1 MNPESS
7 SNNAE
12 ALQAISSLSPEA
24 QQATIATSLNQMDPK
39 AQQATIATS
48 LNQMDPKAKQATIDQ
63 AGIRSPGQKASD
75 TLWLIVVLSF
85 AIVLVGAFLSL
96 ATGVL
101 VLKKSAAD
109 AELQILLTVFA
120 SAVAFLAGLLT
131 PGPAHSSQSST
142 Q

>member
-12 ALQAISSLSPEA
+12 ALQAISSLSPE
-24 QQATIATSLNQMDPK
+24 